1 MRYRAESLGLA
12 GHVSTLLMDLI
23 HERLGLHYAA
33 RESEQLADRLAPLV
47 IDRGLDSF
55 MDYYY
60 RLKYSPEPG
69 DWSKVMDALS
79 VQETYFW
86 REIDQLRSVV
96 DRLVPALAAAQ
107 PGRPLQIWS
116 SACATG
122 EEPLTIAMLLSEA
135 GWFDRASIHIV
146 ASDASPAA
154 LARARQGEYGER
166 AFRNLPGA
174 LREKYFV
181 RRENRWSVSPDL
193 HRRVSLRPGQPRRRG
208 PGQPI
213 RIVAGDRLPQRLH
226 LFLRSQHSA
235 HAASVRAVD
244 AITGVS
250 VRRGVGIVAAP
261 DVGIRSP
268 GNRRGIRVR
277 QGTVRSRESGDRG
290 RRRESVM
297 TTPLRVLVV
306 DDSAY
311 IRKVVKEMLSRSPD
325 LEVVGTARDSEEAL
339 EQVERLRPDVV
350 TCDLIMPGTDGVDF
364 IQRQMSRRRVPI
376 VIVSMAGE
384 SSERVLSGLDAGAI
398 DFVQKPT
405 ALATERVFEVAD
417 ELIAKVLAAAGA
429 PMRHAPQARAERPAV
444 ANSIFQNRYSVL
456 VVGVSTGG
464 PQGLKSVIAPLPAD
478 FPIPV
483 AVVLHM
489 PIGYTE
495 AYAKRLD
502 ELSALT
508 VIEARDGE
516 EVRPGLVM
524 VAPAG
529 RHLTF
534 RRTEDGRVVTRLDVR
549 PLDTAHRPSVDVL
562 FQSAA
567 DVYSERVLGV
577 VMTGMGA
584 DGRDGAAWI
593 KARGGAVLTEAEE
606 TCVVYGMPRAI
617 VEAGLSDEAVPLDR
631 LTAAILERV

>member
-1 MRYRAESLGLA
+1 
-12 GHVSTLLMDLI
+12 
-23 HERLGLHYAA
+23 
-33 RESEQLADRLAPLV
+33 
-47 IDRGLDSF
+47 
-55 MDYYY
+55 
-60 RLKYSPEPG
+60 
-69 DWSKVMDALS
+69 
-79 VQETYFW
+79 
-86 REIDQLRSVV
+86 
-96 DRLVPALAAAQ
+96 
-107 PGRPLQIWS
+107 
-116 SACATG
+116 
-122 EEPLTIAMLLSEA
+122 
-135 GWFDRASIHIV
+135 
-146 ASDASPAA
+146 
-154 LARARQGEYGER
+154 
-166 AFRNLPGA
+166 
-174 LREKYFV
+174 
-181 RRENRWSVSPDL
+181 
-193 HRRVSLRPGQPRRRG
+193 
-208 PGQPI
+208 
-213 RIVAGDRLPQRLH
+213 
-226 LFLRSQHSA
+226 
-235 HAASVRAVD
+235 
-244 AITGVS
+244 
-250 VRRGVGIVAAP
+250 
-261 DVGIRSP
+261 
-268 GNRRGIRVR
+268 
-277 QGTVRSRESGDRG
+277 
-290 RRRESVM
+290 M

-311 IRKVVKEMLSRSPD
+311 IRKVVKEMLSRSPA
-325 LEVVGTARDSEEAL
+325 LEVVGTARDSEDAL

-350 TCDLIMPGTDGVDF
+350 TCDLIMPGTDGVEF
-364 IQRQMSRRRVPI
+364 IQQQMSRRRVPI

-417 ELIAKVLAAAGA
+417 ELIAKVVAAASA
-429 PMRHAPQARAERPAV
+429 PMRHPPMRQAPDARAARPPV
-444 ANSIFQNRYSVL
+444 ATATFQNRYSVL

-464 PQGLKSVIAPLPAD
+464 PQGLKSVIARLPAD

-483 AVVLHM
+483 AIVLHM

-508 VIEARDGE
+508 VAEAREGE
-516 EVRPGLVM
+516 ELRPGQVV

-534 RRTEDGRVVTRLDVR
+534 HRDSDGRVVTRLDVK
-549 PLDTAHRPSVDVL
+549 PLDMAHRPSVDVL

-567 DVYSERVLGV
+567 EVYGDRVLSV

-606 TCVVYGMPRAI
+606 TCVVYGMPRAV